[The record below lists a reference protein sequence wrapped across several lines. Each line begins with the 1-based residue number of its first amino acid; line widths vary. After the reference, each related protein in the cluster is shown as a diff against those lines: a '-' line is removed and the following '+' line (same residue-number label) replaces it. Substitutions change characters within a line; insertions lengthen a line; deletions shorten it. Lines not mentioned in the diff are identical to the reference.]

1 MADALPPALDR
12 MLALW
17 NGATD
22 IDPADVYV
30 AGCLLNGGSASF
42 EPDAVMA
49 NIGDYR
55 AAFPDLRWSV
65 EEWFSAGDRYVLR
78 MRCAGT
84 HTGAPFTTELGAAKA
99 AGERVEFAGIEVFE
113 VKDDRIVDVW
123 LGWDR
128 APLLVALGATF

>member
-22 IDPADVYV
+22 IDPADLYV
-30 AGCLLNGGSASF
+30 AGCLLNGGPVSF
-42 EPDAVMA
+42 EPADAA
-49 NIGDYR
+49 AGIADYR

-65 EEWFSAGDRYVLR
+65 DEWFASGNRYVLR
-78 MRCAGT
+78 MRCTGT
-84 HTGAPFTTELGAAKA
+84 HTGAPFATELGEVEA
-99 AGERVEFAGIEVFE
+99 AGTSVEFGGIEVFE
-113 VKDDRIVDVW
+113 VRDDRIVDVW

-128 APLLVALGATF
+128 APLLVALGATL